1 MLLRYHVIRG
11 RSFAICIC
19 DIGNY
24 LGILNAVRKIRRAL
38 GFPAW
43 NSGVNRTKDSY
54 LSTGHCI
61 VKDEGVTTIMAK
73 NKVQHCV

>member
-24 LGILNAVRKIRRAL
+24 LGILNAVRKICRAL

-43 NSGVNRTKDSY
+43 NSGVNR
-54 LSTGHCI
+54 
-61 VKDEGVTTIMAK
+61 
-73 NKVQHCV
+73 N